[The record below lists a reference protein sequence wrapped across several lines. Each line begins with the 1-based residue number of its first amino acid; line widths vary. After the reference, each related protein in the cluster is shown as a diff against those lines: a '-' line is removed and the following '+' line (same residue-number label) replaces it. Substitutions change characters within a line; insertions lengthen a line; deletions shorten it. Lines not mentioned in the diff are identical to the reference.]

1 MPQLSREFNDL
12 LVQSIDET
20 ITDLL
25 SRAVVDALYAH
36 LQTVYSVPKDE
47 VPNRLDTLLTALEKV
62 FGASSQTIT
71 RAIARKFYLKLGLE
85 FTNHPSYTLIEYVDE
100 AKMKLRTS
108 SSSNLG

>member
-1 MPQLSREFNDL
+1 MVE
-12 LVQSIDET
+12 SIDET

-36 LQTVYSVPKDE
+36 LQAIYSISRDE
-47 VPNRLDTLLTALEKV
+47 VPNRLDALLTALEKI

-85 FTNHPSYTLIEYVDE
+85 FTNHPSYTLIEYVNE

-108 SSSNLG
+108 SN